1 MAITLKPKRSET
13 NGTIPTGAELEVGE
27 LAMNPTN
34 KKLFTKDSSGNIITV
49 ANYSVG
55 DPNQIFPIG
64 DYGNL
69 SDSSLDAFGISIN
82 AQFDCQ
88 NPTND
93 LTVEDLGDLS

>member
-13 NGTIPTGAELEVGE
+13 NGAVPLASDLEVGE

-34 KKLFTKDSSGNIITV
+34 KKLFTKDTSGNIITV

-55 DPNQIFPIG
+55 DPNLIFPIG
-64 DYGNL
+64 DYGDL
-69 SDSSLDAFGISIN
+69 TDTAVDAFGISI
-82 AQFDCQ
+82 ATAFDCQ

-93 LTVEDLGDLS
+93 LTIEDLGELS

>member
-13 NGTIPTGAELEVGE
+13 NGAVPTTSDLEVGE

-34 KKLFTKDSSGNIITV
+34 KKLFTKDSNGNIITV

-55 DPNQIFPIG
+55 DPNLTFPIG
-64 DYGNL
+64 DYGDL
-69 SDSSLDAFGISIN
+69 TDTAVDAFGISI
-82 AQFDCQ
+82 ATAFDCQ

-93 LTVEDLGDLS
+93 LTVEDLGALS